1 MCIDETMKIHPIMA
15 EQSKKTPVVLSVTG
29 LTKRFHEG
37 KSDFLAVNDVSFDVK
52 KGEIIGLL
60 GPNGAGKTTTIQML
74 LNLMTPTAGEISYF
88 GMPFTEHREEILQK
102 INHTSGYSQMPWR
115 LSVWENINIFAW
127 MYQIKDRSK
136 RIDELADVFETKNLL
151 KKRFVD
157 LSAGQKTRVL
167 LMKAFINEPELV
179 LLDEPTASLDPDIAD
194 KIRTY
199 ILREQKARNMSMLIT
214 SHNMK
219 EVEEMCDRVV
229 FLNHGKVYAI
239 DTPQGLAKR
248 NTMCELQLMVEDGL
262 KRLIEV
268 IESHKFPFK
277 EKQRYISIT
286 LPEDKVGTFLSEMGS
301 RGLKYSEIEIVRPS
315 LEDFFLSVSGKQK
328 EAK

>member
-1 MCIDETMKIHPIMA
+1 MA
-15 EQSKKTPVVLSVTG
+15 ENKTKTPVVLSVKG
-29 LTKRFHEG
+29 LTKHFHQG
-37 KSDFLAVNDVSFDVK
+37 KSDFLAVDHVSFEVK

-74 LNLMTPTAGEISYF
+74 LGLMDPSEGSVEYF
-88 GMPFTEHREEILQK
+88 GMSLEDHREEILQRV
-102 INHTSGYSQMPWR
+102 NHTSGYAEMPWR

-127 MYQIKDRSK
+127 MYGVKNRSEK
-136 RIDELADVFETKNLL
+136 IDELAEVFETTKLL
-151 KKRFVD
+151 KKKFMD

-194 KIRTY
+194 KIRKY
-199 ILREQKARNMSMLIT
+199 ILKEQKARNMSLLIT

-219 EVEEMCDRVV
+219 EVEEMCDKVV

-239 DTPQGLAKR
+239 DTPSGLAKR
-248 NTMCELQLMVEDGL
+248 NTVCELHLMVEDGL

-268 IESHKFPFK
+268 VDSHKYKYELKNRF
-277 EKQRYISIT
+277 IIIT
-286 LPEDKVGTFLSEMGS
+286 LPEEKVGPFLSEMGS
-301 RGLKYSEIEIVRPS
+301 RGLKYTEIEILRPS
-315 LEDFFLSVSGKQK
+315 LEDFFLSVSDQK
-328 EAK
+328 NKETA